1 MAAPTPTGLK
11 SKFIRATKV
20 GMGWDFTVGATKYE
34 LERATVTGGP
44 YTSLSATITDT
55 SFIDTTALANTKY
68 FYRVSAFDTVGQG
81 SFSAEVEIA
90 TAEANEPIL
99 DRAESDI
106 IELIPDMTIANGFN
120 FDWSDRVNIADIA
133 KNDVFPALV
142 KFEWDPEEINNDD
155 EEGVDAQTYI
165 NEVEFMMECVG
176 KLSTNPTN
184 PRNAIRSTLNKMRDD
199 IVALFGQNHSLKEF
213 SGILTIMYSRA
224 RRITPGSG
232 DIKKSMRLQVWFTLR
247 YMQDRLNPLLVA
259 C

>member
-1 MAAPTPTGLK
+1 MPPATPTGLK
-11 SKFIRATKV
+11 SSFVRGTKV
-20 GMGWDFTVGATKYE
+20 GMEWDFTAGTIKYE

-44 YTSLSATITDT
+44 YTSLSATIAAQ
-55 SFIDTTALANTKY
+55 SFIDSTAVADTKY
-68 FYRVSAFDTVGQG
+68 FYRVIAIDTLP
-81 SFSAEVEIA
+81 SPASAEFELT

-165 NEVEFMMECVG
+165 NEVIFMMECVG

-199 IVALFGQNHSLKEF
+199 MVGLFGQNHSLKPF
-213 SGILTIMYSRA
+213 SGILTIMYDRA
-224 RRITPGSG
+224 RRVTPGSG